1 MGGMGGMISA
11 GVNAAMGIG
20 NAIGSAANAKKAERL
35 AVKAGNVQE
44 AAARQQLALSVNPMA
59 NAATQGVVNA
69 MERNVEGQQAQNAA
83 QNAVMGATDEM
94 KLAQNQ
100 NLNKS
105 MSDVY
110 ANLAQGA
117 LSNYGAALG
126 GVANAR
132 ADSYNKQGDIRMKQ
146 SDSQGK
152 AANNAFVAAGNSLGS
167 GIEGLVK
174 GAANNQKGTNSLSVT
189 DARSRIQG

>member
-1 MGGMGGMISA
+1 MSGSTA
-11 GVNAAMGIG
+11 GFIGAGANAAIAIG
-20 NAIGSAANAKKAERL
+20 NSIGSAENAKKAERL
-35 AVKAGNVQE
+35 VVKAGNVQE

-132 ADSYNKQGDIRMKQ
+132 ADSYNKQSDIRMKM
-146 SDSQGK
+146 SDSQAK

-167 GIEGLVK
+167 GIEAK
-174 GAANNQKGTNSLSVT
+174 M
-189 DARSRIQG
+189 QGK

>member
-1 MGGMGGMISA
+1 MGASTAGFIGA
-11 GVNAAMGIG
+11 GVNAAIGIG
-20 NAIGSAANAKKAERL
+20 NAIGSAENAKKAERL
-35 AVKAGNVQE
+35 VVKAGNVQE

-83 QNAVMGATDEM
+83 QSAVMGATDEM

-132 ADSYNKQGDIRMKQ
+132 ASSYNNQADIRMKQ

-152 AANNAFVAAGNSLGS
+152 AANNAFVAAGNSLG
-167 GIEGLVK
+167 GAIEAK
-174 GAANNQKGTNSLSVT
+174 M
-189 DARSRIQG
+189 QGK

>member
-1 MGGMGGMISA
+1 MSGSTAGFIGA

-20 NAIGSAANAKKAERL
+20 NAIGSAVNAKKAERL

-100 NLNKS
+100 NINKS

-132 ADSYNKQGDIRMKQ
+132 ADSFNKQGDIRMKQ

-167 GIEGLVK
+167 GIEAMMK
-174 GAANNQKGTNSLSVT
+174 GK
-189 DARSRIQG
+189 